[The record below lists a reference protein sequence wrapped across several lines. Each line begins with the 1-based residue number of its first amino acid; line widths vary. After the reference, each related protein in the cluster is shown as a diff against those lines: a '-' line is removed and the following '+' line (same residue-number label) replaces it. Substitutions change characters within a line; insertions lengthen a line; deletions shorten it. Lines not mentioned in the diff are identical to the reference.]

1 MFGPQ
6 KGAKPEDISK
16 LDDCAAHLINLTTE
30 CMKREG
36 INHLSF
42 DEIVNRD
49 SAGAS
54 GGIIAA
60 FMSLYI
66 GQDKL

>member
-1 MFGPQ
+1 
-6 KGAKPEDISK
+6 
-16 LDDCAAHLINLTTE
+16 
-30 CMKREG
+30 MKRER
-36 INHLSF
+36 IDHLSF

-60 FMSLYI
+60 FMSLY
-66 GQDKL
+66 GGKDKL